1 MISIFKN
8 MYIKEVSFTKGAYL
22 PISFWHLLI
31 KLKNNCLLKKLLP
44 IKNVKILIFAMLY
57 FFKEIKKYT

>member
-31 KLKNNCLLKKLLP
+31 KLKNNCLLKKT
-44 IKNVKILIFAMLY
+44 IANKNVKILIFAMLY

>member
-1 MISIFKN
+1 

-31 KLKNNCLLKKLLP
+31 KLKNNCLLKKT
-44 IKNVKILIFAMLY
+44 IANKKCKTFNICNAV